1 MTTIVS
7 TLESLLA
14 ADRVISSEQFSEV
27 LKQSLSLATVDGA
40 FPQAVV
46 YPQTEGEL
54 CEVMACA
61 CAHRWRV
68 LPFGSGSKLCW
79 GGLAQGFDL
88 AISTQRLNHIIDHA
102 VGDMTLT
109 AAAGLKLA
117 DLKPQLAQQQQFLA
131 IDPAYPDRATLGGI
145 VSTADTGSLR
155 QRYNSVRDM
164 LIGIS
169 FVRYDGKL
177 AKAGGR
183 VVKNVAGYDLM
194 KLMTG
199 AYGSLGII
207 SQVTFRLYP
216 IPDAAKTVVVA
227 GAAHE
232 IGKLAAALRQS
243 SLSPVALDVLSP
255 SLATKLVGERAFTLA
270 ARFQSN
276 LPGVEEQVTL
286 VSKLSSP
293 GLSPKVVEDDTA
305 AHLWDRRWMNGSG
318 EVTDETGEDGAMVL
332 AKVGVLPSKAVELL
346 AKVLDQF
353 AEAALVQ
360 IHAGSGIGILT
371 LSATVA
377 TPPNLQG
384 LRDLCESFGGYLTV
398 LQAPKSVKSTWD
410 VWGYSGNAL
419 PVMRQIKTTF
429 DPHNLLSAGRFIDG
443 L

>member
-1 MTTIVS
+1 MSTVVS
-7 TLESLLA
+7 ILESLLA
-14 ADRVISSEQFSEV
+14 ADRVISGEQITKT
-27 LKQSLSLATVDGA
+27 LKVPLSSTTVDGA
-40 FPQAVV
+40 LPQAVAD
-46 YPQTEGEL
+46 PQTEGEL

-68 LPFGSGSKLCW
+68 LPFGSGSKLSW

-88 AISTQRLNHIIDHA
+88 AVSTQHLNQIIDHA

-117 DLKPQLAQQQQFLA
+117 DLKPQLAQQQQCLA

-216 IPDAAKTVVVA
+216 IPDASKTVIVA
-227 GAAHE
+227 GAVNHIE
-232 IGKLAAALRQS
+232 KFAADLRQS
-243 SLSPVALDVLSP
+243 SLTPIALDILSP
-255 SLATKLVGERAFTLA
+255 SLATKLGLDKAFTLA
-270 ARFQSN
+270 ACFQSN
-276 LPGVEEQVTL
+276 LPGVEEQVTRF
-286 VSKLSSP
+286 SKLAP
-293 GLSPKVVEDDTA
+293 QPLSPQVLEGDA
-305 AHLWDRRWMNGSG
+305 EAPLWDKRWLNGAG
-318 EVTDETGEDGAMVL
+318 AAADESWRDDAIVL
-332 AKVGVLPSKAVELL
+332 AKVGVLPGKAVELL
-346 AKVLDQF
+346 AKVHDQLS
-353 AEAALVQ
+353 AAACGQ
-360 IHAGSGIGILT
+360 IHAGSGIGT
-371 LSATVA
+371 LMLPTTVA
-377 TPPNLQG
+377 TTANLQA
-384 LRDLCESFGGYLTV
+384 LRALCESFGGYLII
-398 LQAPKSVKSTWD
+398 LQAPKSLKTTWD

-419 PVMRQIKTTF
+419 PIMRQIKATF
-429 DPHNLLSAGRFIDG
+429 DPHRLLSAGRFIGG

>member
-1 MTTIVS
+1 MSTIVS

-14 ADRVISSEQFSEV
+14 ADQVVSGEQITET
-27 LKQSLSLATVDGA
+27 LKYPFRSTTVDGA
-40 FPQAVV
+40 LPQAVV
-46 YPQTEGEL
+46 YPQNEGEL

-68 LPFGSGSKLCW
+68 LPFGSGSKLSW

-88 AISTQRLNHIIDHA
+88 AISTQHLNQLIDHA

-109 AAAGLKLA
+109 AAAGLKFA
-117 DLKPQLAQQQQFLA
+117 DLKPQLAHQQQCLA

-169 FVRYDGKL
+169 LVRYDGKL

-216 IPDAAKTVVVA
+216 IPDASKTIIVA
-227 GAAHE
+227 GAANDIE
-232 IGKLAAALRQS
+232 KFAADLRQS
-243 SLSPVALDVLSP
+243 SLTPIALDILSP
-255 SLATKLVGERAFTLA
+255 SLATNLGFDKAFTLA
-270 ARFQSN
+270 ACFQSN

-286 VSKLSSP
+286 VSKLAPQS
-293 GLSPKVVEDDTA
+293 LSPQVLEGDA
-305 AHLWDRRWMNGSG
+305 EASLWDKRWLNRAA
-318 EVTDETGEDGAMVL
+318 TDESWGDDAVVL
-332 AKVGVLPSKAVELL
+332 AKVGVLPGKAVGLL
-346 AKVLDQF
+346 AKVHDQF
-353 AEAALVQ
+353 SEAAWGQ
-360 IHAGSGIGILT
+360 IHAGSGIGT
-371 LSATVA
+371 LMIPATIA
-377 TPPNLQG
+377 TTANLQA
-384 LRDLCESFGGYLTV
+384 LRVLCESFGGYLTV
-398 LQAPKSVKSTWD
+398 LQAPKSLKTTWD

-419 PVMRQIKTTF
+419 PIMQQIKATF
-429 DPHNLLSAGRFIDG
+429 DPHSLLNAGRFIGG